1 MKGLHILV
9 IGGGIAGLA
18 LGRLLGRRHNVR
30 IVEKAE
36 SLHTSGTGLML
47 GINAMQ
53 VLQRMN
59 LAGEVK
65 SKGRELDRFVISDH
79 RDRPLSTL
87 QFSKQVRARG
97 LGLYS
102 IHRSRLSEILFQGLE
117 PHTSFNASVRGLRED
132 ARGVH
137 AEFSDGTSRS
147 FDLVIGADG
156 SHSRTRQL
164 LAPDARLRYSGYTC
178 WRFMIASEP
187 HDKPVEMWGR
197 GQRIGIVPLN
207 EEETYVFLLINAR
220 PAAEDVDT
228 FEPARMKQAFAYF
241 HGIAP
246 EILGRLENA
255 RVRVHNDLF
264 DLPTP
269 VLGSRRI
276 LLAGDAA
283 HAATPNMGQ
292 GAGLAIEDAWVLSQ
306 TIDLADSIE
315 DVQTVYGNRRSARV
329 KQIVKMSHNL
339 GRVAH
344 WESHAATWL
353 RNRLLALIPD
363 SVNTR
368 HMENLLLNF

>member
-1 MKGLHILV
+1 MKDLHILV
-9 IGGGIAGLA
+9 IGAGIAGLA
-18 LGRLLGRRHNVR
+18 LGRLLG
-30 IVEKAE
+30 
-36 SLHTSGTGLML
+36 
-47 GINAMQ
+47 
-53 VLQRMN
+53 
-59 LAGEVK
+59 
-65 SKGRELDRFVISDH
+65 
-79 RDRPLSTL
+79 
-87 QFSKQVRARG
+87 RG

-137 AEFSDGTSRS
+137 AEFSDGTSES
-147 FDLVIGADG
+147 YDLVIGADG
-156 SHSRTRQL
+156 SYSRTRRL

-178 WRFMIASEP
+178 WRFMIASGQ

-207 EEETYVFLLINAR
+207 EGETYVFLLVNAR
-220 PAAEDVDT
+220 PAAEDLNT

-241 HGIAP
+241 RGIAP

-306 TIDLADSIE
+306 TIDLADGIE
-315 DVQTVYGNRRSARV
+315 DIQTVYGNRRSARV
-329 KQIVKMSHNL
+329 KRIVKMSHNL

-368 HMENLLLNF
+368 HMESLLLNF